1 MTNILQ
7 DQIQLKVNILQTI
20 LSESLARSASSFCIS
35 GAQRLATFKMY
46 PSADKVSPTL
56 LASDG
61 FIYTGSDMDDSV
73 MCIYCLKTKRNW
85 KQGDSVADV
94 HRQIAPDCPMVTKV
108 FKNHKQVKS
117 AAMVTFNTQESNQA
131 GKHKTHQP
139 ELSDDS
145 AIETDA
151 ALDVMQSSSVR
162 PLPQDRSL
170 MHFVT
175 FGTAKPFIEI
185 ATGNNAT
192 SIITAEEVRSNGIV
206 SQVSENDSEFSE
218 SINSNQVS
226 QPQSNQ
232 QLDVM
237 GENEAVFSSLI
248 ESEREVPRLDPAES
262 LSGATTLTESMSSLN
277 SIDSRS
283 NLSQDNGAVEEQ
295 SNMVTGN
302 DQRQNEAQPSSNLTA
317 DDVSA
322 SSNVEGNI
330 RESLISGANGGQS
343 LTNARSN
350 QNNNKA
356 PTYSELGI
364 ITERPKRAEYALK
377 LKRRET
383 FGTWPRDHHLNPIEL
398 SDAGFYYAGYG
409 DCTRCFY
416 CGGGLRNW
424 EDEDDVWVEHARWFP
439 KCAFIRQQMG
449 QVFVET
455 VQELTK
461 SQEKIPFEDV
471 MNKMGVSVETFRLD
485 SKTAPLKR
493 DPAVQALVQLG
504 FPEKQVI
511 DVATRLKEEAN
522 LISAD
527 SIVEKL
533 TEEGIRRSESFPI
546 AMKDQTVDFETL
558 RQLKEDNNQMRQQ
571 IVCKICM
578 DKEVAVT
585 FLPCGHL
592 VSCAD
597 CALAMKDCP
606 VCRKNVRGVV
616 RAFLSVSLD

>member
-145 AIETDA
+145 ALETDA
-151 ALDVMQSSSVR
+151 ALGVLQSSSVR

-218 SINSNQVS
+218 SINSNQ
-226 QPQSNQ
+226 
-232 QLDVM
+232 LDVM
-237 GENEAVFSSLI
+237 GENEAVLSSFI

-262 LSGATTLTESMSSLN
+262 LSGATTLTGSMSSLN

-546 AMKDQTVDFETL
+546 AIKDQTVDFETL